1 MEHTNISNIAKFLM
15 KTPIAIRYFS
25 QQELIDVLNIVGF
38 SLSEISSLDS
48 NGVLSFYWESQL
60 HKSFT
65 LEGLSS
71 NFTRESG
78 FDLEDKTFY
87 EAERGC
93 DFHLYQYDKTSY
105 YKNYSYTILNY
116 SEFIEKCE
124 FYKTLEEI
132 ENELDN
138 GPINRI

>member
-1 MEHTNISNIAKFLM
+1 MKNTKTNHIAKVLM
-15 KTPIAIRYFS
+15 RTPIAIRYFS
-25 QQELIDVLNIVGF
+25 QQELIDILNMVG
-38 SLSEISSLDS
+38 LPLNRVVLDS
-48 NGVLSFYWESQL
+48 NGLLSFFWHSQQ
-60 HKSFT
+60 KTFT
-65 LEGLSS
+65 LEDLSDG
-71 NFTRESG
+71 FTIESG
-78 FDLEDKTFY
+78 FDLEDQNFY

-132 ENELDN
+132 ENELNN